1 MRLII
6 AFCIFIFLLNSTF
19 SQEKT
24 DANIFGHILNNKTKE
39 HIPYISIELKGTTI
53 ATASDNTGHY
63 FIKNIPTGKYI
74 VKASGLGFKVT
85 EKEIQLSKNKSI
97 EINFELDEDELMTDE
112 VVVTANRNETNRKE
126 TPVIVNLITPELME
140 NTNSVCLSQSL
151 NYQTGLRVENDCQ
164 NCGFQQVRINGL
176 EGPYSQI
183 LIDSRPIF
191 STLAGVYGIEQIP
204 TSMIERVEIIRGGG
218 SALFGSNA
226 IAGTINIITKEP
238 LYNSFSF
245 SNNFS
250 TLEGKTPD
258 NTFQFNGAMV
268 TEDRKAGVTVF
279 GTVRNRKPYYNNE
292 DDFSELGKIDQSTFG
307 LRSYYKT
314 SMYSKLSVEYHHI
327 KEFRR
332 GGNLFDL
339 PPDETDITEQTEH
352 TINGGGF
359 DFLIFNRDLTRKLNI
374 YSSLQAINR
383 DSYYGAGKDQNAYG
397 KTDDITAVSGFQ
409 FMNYFKK
416 FLFLPSELTT
426 GFEYSYGKMTDK
438 MLGYGRIIDQKV
450 NIGGAFIQNEWKN
463 KNLSLLIGLR
473 ADKHNLIDNFVFSP
487 RANVRYTLLND
498 YIFRLS
504 YSTGYRPPQTFD
516 EDLHVTA
523 VGGNVVLM
531 RLDPDLKP
539 EYSQSIS
546 GSLDIIKTIGN
557 VKFDFLIEG
566 FYTKLK
572 DAFVL
577 QEAGR
582 DSSSN
587 IILERRNGPGANVKG
602 INLELRIVPSRW
614 LNLQA
619 GFTFQKSE
627 YESPYQWSEDSTVS
641 LVDKILR
648 SPDNYGYV
656 SVSLN
661 PIKPLSVA
669 FTGTYTGSMLVPHFA
684 GYIPSDRLE
693 TTENFFSLN
702 MKISYNLKITD
713 NYSMELYSGV
723 ENIFNSFQKDYDK
736 GEYRDAGYVYGPFT
750 PRTYFAGMKIGIL

>member
-1 MRLII
+1 MRFIN
-6 AFCIFIFLLNSTF
+6 AFCIIFVFAISAF
-19 SQEKT
+19 SQGKT
-24 DANIFGHILNNKTKE
+24 DANIFGHTINTETKE
-39 HIPYISIELKGTTI
+39 HIPYITIEIKGTTI

-63 FIKNIPTGKYI
+63 FIKNIPMGKYI
-74 VKASGLGFKVT
+74 IKASGLGHKAS
-85 EKEIQLSKNKSI
+85 EKEITLSKNQSI
-97 EINFELDEDELMTDE
+97 EINFELVEDVLMTEE
-112 VVVTANRNETNRKE
+112 VVVTANRNETNRNE

-140 NTNSVCLSQSL
+140 NTNSFCLSQSL
-151 NYQTGLRVENDCQ
+151 NYQPGLRVENNCQ

-204 TSMIERVEIIRGGG
+204 TSMIERVEIMRGGG

-238 LYNSFSF
+238 LYNSFSI

-258 NTFQFNGAMV
+258 NTFQFNGALV
-268 TEDRKAGVTVF
+268 TDDRKAGLTIF
-279 GTVRNRKPYYNNE
+279 GTVRDRKPYYYNE
-292 DDFSELGKIDQSTFG
+292 DDFSELGKIDQTTFG

-314 SMYSKLSVEYHHI
+314 SMYSKLSLEYHHI

-339 PPDETDITEQTEH
+339 PPDQTDITEQTDY

-359 DFLIFNRDLTRKLNI
+359 NFLIFNRDLTRKLNI
-374 YSSLQAINR
+374 YSSLQSINR
-383 DSYYGAGKDQNAYG
+383 DSYYGAGKDPNAYG
-397 KTDDITAVSGFQ
+397 KTDDITAVSGVQ

-416 FLFLPSELTT
+416 FIFLSSEFTT
-426 GFEYSYGKMTDK
+426 GFEYNYSKLTDK
-438 MLGYGRIIDQKV
+438 MLGYGRIIDQKA
-450 NIGGAFIQNEWKN
+450 NIGGAFIQNEWKD
-463 KNLSLLIGLR
+463 KNLSLLIGIR
-473 ADKHNLIDNFVFSP
+473 ADKHNLIENFIFSP
-487 RANVRYTLLND
+487 RANVRYTLFND
-498 YIFRLS
+498 YTFRLS

-531 RLDPDLKP
+531 RLNPDLKP

-546 GSLDIIKTIGN
+546 GSFDIIKTIGN
-557 VKFDFLIEG
+557 VKFDFLVEG

-577 QEAGR
+577 QETGR

-587 IILERRNGPGANVKG
+587 IILERRNGPGAKVQG
-602 INLELRIVPSRW
+602 INLELRIVPTRW
-614 LNLQA
+614 INLQA
-619 GFTFQKSE
+619 GFTIQKSE
-627 YESPYQWSEDSTVS
+627 YETPYQWSEDTTVS
-641 LVDKILR
+641 LVDRILR
-648 SPDNYGYV
+648 SPNNYGYI
-656 SVSLN
+656 SLSLN
-661 PIKPLSVA
+661 PIKLLSVA
-669 FTGTYTGSMLVPHFA
+669 FTGIYTGSMLIPHFA
-684 GYIPSDRLE
+684 GYIPSDKLE

-702 MKISYNLKITD
+702 MKISYNLKVTD
-713 NYSMELYSGV
+713 NYSIELYSGV
-723 ENIFNSFQKDYDK
+723 ENIFNSFQKDFDK
-736 GEYRDAGYVYGPFT
+736 GEYRDAAYVYGPFT
-750 PRTYFAGMKIGIL
+750 PRTYFAGIKLGVL